1 MSARVRSRALL
12 GLATP
17 LGPDVLMPVAF
28 DAHEA
33 ISQPYQ
39 IHLRTM
45 SERSGIA
52 ADELLFKPA
61 CVSLRGSDGQVV
73 RHFHG
78 LVSAFAPEGAA
89 ERGLSCY
96 SMTVVP
102 RLWFLDQT
110 SDCRVYQN
118 MTAADIVTRLL
129 DDGGVTRRD
138 FRLYGPRAK
147 REYAAQFN
155 ETDLQFATRLIEEEG
170 WFYWFEHSDDAHVLV
185 ISDAN
190 SGFTPLGGT
199 ALRLVPDAAAGD
211 TLQDWRRPAAT
222 TLGHYKVKDYDPT
235 APNKRLEHGQPT
247 TGRTDGAP
255 LRDVFRW
262 PAGNFETQGVERGVR
277 HRMEAAE
284 AQVALVEGRGHQM
297 QFVPGSRF
305 TVQADAL
312 DSGDYVLRSV
322 DHHATDATWPNTGD
336 ETSYANSFTAFTAAQ
351 PWRQP
356 LTTARPQ
363 MDGLHAAV
371 VLGPKGGE
379 IHTDEHGRVKIR
391 FFWDHRKEAV
401 AGGSVWARVI
411 QPWAGNGWGAQFIPR
426 VGTEVA
432 VAFMDGDL
440 DRPVVVGGLYNGND
454 RPIFSPAEKTKS
466 GFRTRSSTQ
475 GGRENFSEFSFD
487 DKQGSEL
494 VLLHAERDLQHETE
508 RDHNA
513 TVGRNETLDVAKQQ
527 KEKIGDGRSVDV
539 ANGDALTVRTGDLTI
554 KVSSGAVLMEAMQS
568 ITLKVGQNSV
578 VIDQAGITVKGMIVK
593 LEGETMTEVK
603 APMTTIKGD
612 GMLTLKGGL
621 VSLN

>member
-1 MSARVRSRALL
+1 M
-12 GLATP
+12 
-17 LGPDVLMPVAF
+17 
-28 DAHEA
+28 
-33 ISQPYQ
+33 
-39 IHLRTM
+39 
-45 SERSGIA
+45 
-52 ADELLFKPA
+52 LFKPA
-61 CVSLRGSDGQVV
+61 CVALRGSDGQVA
-73 RHFHG
+73 RRFHG

-89 ERGLSCY
+89 ERGLAAC
-96 SMTVVP
+96 SMTIVP

-118 MTAADIVTRLL
+118 LTVADIIRRML

-138 FRLYGPRAK
+138 SRLYGPRAK
-147 REYAAQFN
+147 REYTAQFN
-155 ETDLQFATRLIEEEG
+155 ETDLQFATRLIEEAG

-190 SGFTPLGGT
+190 SGFTPLDCA
-199 ALRLVPDAAAGD
+199 ALRLVPDATAGD
-211 TLQDWRRPAAT
+211 TLQDWRRPTAT
-222 TLGHYKVKDYDPT
+222 TLGHYKLKDYDPT
-235 APNKRLEHGQPT
+235 TPNKRLEHEQPT
-247 TGRTDGAP
+247 TSRTDGAP

-262 PAGNFETQGVERGVR
+262 PAGSFETQGVERSVR
-277 HRMEAAE
+277 HRLEAAE
-284 AQVALVEGRGHQM
+284 AQVTLIGGRGPQM
-297 QFVPGSRF
+297 QFVPGARF
-305 TVQADAL
+305 TVQADPP
-312 DSGDYVLRSV
+312 DGGDYVLRSV
-322 DHHATDATWPNTGD
+322 DHHAIDATWSNTGD
-336 ETSYANSFTAFTAAQ
+336 ETSYSNSFTAFKSAQ

-363 MDGLHAAV
+363 MDGVHAAV
-371 VLGPKGGE
+371 VLGPEGE
-379 IHTDEHGRVKIR
+379 ETHTDEHGRVKIR
-391 FFWDHRKEAV
+391 FFWDHRQEAA

-454 RPIFSPAEKTKS
+454 KPIFPPTEKTKS

-494 VLLHAERDLQHETE
+494 VFLHAERDLRHETE

-513 TVGRNETLDVAKQQ
+513 TVGRNETLEVAKQQ

-539 ANGDALTVRTGDLTI
+539 TNGDALTVQTGDLTI
-554 KVSSGAVLMEAMQS
+554 KVSSGAVLIDALQS
-568 ITLKVGQNSV
+568 ITLTVGQSSV
-578 VIDQAGITVKGMIVK
+578 VIDQTGITVKGTIVK
-593 LEGETMTEVK
+593 LEGETMMEVK

-612 GMLTLKGGL
+612 GMLTLRGGL

>member
-1 MSARVRSRALL
+1 M
-12 GLATP
+12 
-17 LGPDVLMPVAF
+17 

-33 ISQPYQ
+33 LSQPYQ
-39 IHLRTM
+39 VHLRM
-45 SERSGIA
+45 VSERDAIA
-52 ADELLFKPA
+52 ADELLFKPV
-61 CVSLRGSDGQVV
+61 CVSLRGADGEVF
-73 RHFHG
+73 RRFHG
-78 LVSAFAPEGAA
+78 LASTFALEGAA
-89 ERGLSCY
+89 ERGLTAY
-96 SMTVVP
+96 SMTIVP

-118 MTAADIVTRLL
+118 MTVAGIITRML

-155 ETDLQFATRLIEEEG
+155 ETDLQFATRLMEEEG
-170 WFYWFEHSDDAHVLV
+170 WFYWFEHSDDAHILV

-190 SGFTPLGGT
+190 SGFPGLDGG
-199 ALRLVPDAAAGD
+199 ALRLVPDAASGD
-211 TLQDWRRPAAT
+211 TLQDWRRPTAT
-222 TLGHYKVKDYDPT
+222 TLGRYKIKDYDPT
-235 APNKRLEHGQPT
+235 APGKRLEHEQPT
-247 TGRTDGAP
+247 TSRTDGAP
-255 LRDVFRW
+255 MRDVFRW
-262 PAGNFETQGVERGVR
+262 PAGSFETAGVERTVR

-284 AQVALVEGRGHQM
+284 AQVALVEGRGRQM
-297 QFVPGSRF
+297 QFIPGARF
-305 TVQADAL
+305 TVDAGAP
-312 DSGDYVLRSV
+312 DGGEYVLRSV
-322 DHHATDATWPNTGD
+322 DHHATDATWSNTGD
-336 ETSYANSFTAFTAAQ
+336 ETGYSNGFTAFPAARA
-351 PWRQP
+351 WRQP

-363 MDGLHAAV
+363 MDGVHAAV
-371 VLGPKGGE
+371 VLGPEGEE

-391 FFWDHRKEAV
+391 FFWDHRKEAA

-411 QPWAGNGWGAQFIPR
+411 QPWAGNGWGAQFMPR

-440 DRPVVVGGLYNGND
+440 DRPIVIGGLYNGND
-454 RPIFSPAEKTKS
+454 KPIFSPAEKTKS

-494 VLLHAERDLQHETE
+494 VFLHAERDLKHETE
-508 RDHNA
+508 RDHAA
-513 TVGRNETLDVAKQQ
+513 TVGRNETLEVTKRQQ
-527 KEKIGDGRSVDV
+527 EKIGDGRTTDV
-539 ANGDALTVRTGDLTI
+539 TNGDALTVQTGDLTI

-578 VIDQAGITVKGMIVK
+578 VIDQTGITLKGMIVK
-593 LEGETMTEVK
+593 LEGETMIDVK